1 LNNTI
6 NHPRKT
12 INQPPPMNPSQ
23 RLTLILA
30 LVLLLCALG
39 LALLLNQQH
48 TALRATQAEI
58 VAELRLLRTA
68 QLKPDQVR
76 EAVMHG
82 TVDADEEKKRRV
94 WKHEEDLAKFRAE
107 REAKGGATSPTT
119 IEDALQRAQSVAR
132 GQR

>member
-1 LNNTI
+1 M
-6 NHPRKT
+6 K
-12 INQPPPMNPSQ
+12 PSQ

-39 LALLLNQQH
+39 LARLLNQQH

-68 QLKPDQVR
+68 QMKPDQVR

-82 TVDADEEKKRRV
+82 TADADDERKRRV

-107 REAKGGATSPTT
+107 REASGEAQSPANV
-119 IEDALQRAQSVAR
+119 DAAVQRAQRVAR
-132 GQR
+132 GER